1 VTPALVGITALAA
14 ASVQATTG
22 LGFALVLTPVLFALL
37 APAGAIVTATV
48 LGLELNLLVL
58 LGERRRPRVAWSE
71 IVPLLIAAVPGTV
84 FGILLLRALSKPVL
98 QISVGVAVI
107 AAAIVR
113 ARVDRSAHGRGNAPA
128 RLALGFTSGALTT
141 STGVSGPPLALW
153 LARRGLTPGELR
165 DSLSAIFLAIGI
177 IALLALVP
185 VLHRAHLDL
194 ADIAA
199 GLACVVGGHALGSR
213 AFARLKSHWF
223 DPLLLMVIASAGVA
237 SVIAGAGSL

>member
-1 VTPALVGITALAA
+1 LTPALVGITALAA

-37 APAGAIVTATV
+37 APAGAILTATV

-71 IVPLLIAAVPGTV
+71 VVPLLLAAVPGTV
-84 FGILLLRALSKPVL
+84 FGILLLRTLSKPVL
-98 QISVGVAVI
+98 QISVGAAVI
-107 AAAIVR
+107 AAALVR
-113 ARVDRSAHGRGNAPA
+113 ARVDRVGQGPGSAPA

-177 IALLALVP
+177 VALAALVP
-185 VLHRAHLDL
+185 VLHRAHLDPVQ
-194 ADIAA
+194 IVA
-199 GLACVVGGHALGSR
+199 GLGCVVAGHALGSR
-213 AFARLKSHWF
+213 AFVRMDSRRF
-223 DPLLLMVIASAGVA
+223 EPLLLV
-237 SVIAGAGSL
+237 VIAGAGAASIAAGAGAL